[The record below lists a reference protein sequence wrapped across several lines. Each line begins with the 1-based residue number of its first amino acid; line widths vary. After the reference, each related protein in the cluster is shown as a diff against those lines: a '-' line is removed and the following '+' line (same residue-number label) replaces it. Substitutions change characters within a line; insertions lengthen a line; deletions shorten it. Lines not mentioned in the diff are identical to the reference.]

1 MRRFAENLTM
11 PHDPATEAAPA
22 NSAAAQAE
30 RRRTFAIISHPDAGK
45 TTLTESLLLAGG
57 AIHLAGAVAA
67 RGEARRTRSDW
78 MKIERERG
86 ISVSSSVMMFEH
98 RGLVFNLLDTPG
110 HEDFSEDTYRTLT
123 AADSAIMV
131 LDAAKGIE
139 PQTLKLFEV
148 CRLRD
153 IPITTFINKMDREAL
168 DPFALLDEIHS
179 KLAMDTA
186 PMYWPAASGQ
196 RFAGMLDLEAGE
208 FVPFRRLEA
217 GEQGFASSERQQC
230 GDGDFLAG
238 VSDEVRAELEETAEL
253 AREGLPKFDL
263 KSFREGHLTP
273 VYFGS
278 ALRRFGILELL
289 EGLAAHAPAPRPQLA
304 SVKGQEADVAP
315 SRDEVTGFVFKIQAN
330 MDPKHRDRVGFFRVC
345 SGRFRRGMTLKTAA
359 GKSLNVHNPM
369 MFMAQEREIAD
380 EAFPGDVIGIPSHGG
395 LRVGDSL
402 SQSGDV
408 LFRGIPN
415 FAPEILKRVRV
426 RDPLKQ
432 KHLRK
437 ALESLG
443 EEGVTQVFKPVIG
456 ADLVV
461 GAVGEL
467 QFDVLDE
474 RMKAEYGLEV
484 IFEQSPYQ
492 AARWV
497 SADVRADL
505 EAFIDKSSSQM
516 AQDVDGAPVF
526 LGKSAWEIG
535 YVQEK
540 NPNIR
545 FKDIKER

>member
-1 MRRFAENLTM
+1 M
-11 PHDPATEAAPA
+11 PADPASEAAQDSRDPG
-22 NSAAAQAE
+22 AQAR

-45 TTLTESLLLAGG
+45 TTLTEALLLAGG
-57 AIHLAGAVAA
+57 AIHLAGEVAA
-67 RGEARRTRSDW
+67 RGAARRTKSDW

-86 ISVSSSVMMFEH
+86 ISVSSSVMLFEH
-98 RGLVFNLLDTPG
+98 EGLVFNLLDTPG

-153 IPITTFINKMDREAL
+153 IPITTFINKMDREAQ

-196 RFAGMLDLEAGE
+196 RFAGMLDLVKDE
-208 FVPFRRLEA
+208 FVPFRKLEA
-217 GEQGFASSERQQC
+217 KEQGFVSTERFKR
-230 GDGDFLAG
+230 GDPEFLA
-238 VSDEVRAELEETAEL
+238 DAPDDVRAELEETAEL

-263 KSFREGHLTP
+263 KAFREGHLTP

-278 ALRRFGILELL
+278 ALRRYGVLELL
-289 EGLAAHAPAPRPQLA
+289 AGLAAHAPAPRPLDA
-304 SVKGQEADVAP
+304 MVKGVEDEVGP
-315 SRDEVTGFVFKIQAN
+315 EESEVTGFVFKIQAN

-345 SGRFRRGMTLKTAA
+345 SGRFQRGMTLKTPA
-359 GKSLNVHNPM
+359 GKALNVHNPL
-369 MFMAQEREIAD
+369 MFFAQDRAITD
-380 EAFPGDVIGIPSHGG
+380 EAFPGDVIGIPNHGA

-402 SQSGDV
+402 SQTGDV
-408 LFRGIPN
+408 AFRGFPN

-456 ADLVV
+456 SEMVV
-461 GAVGEL
+461 GAVGAL

-474 RMKAEYGLEV
+474 RMKAEYGLDV
-484 IFEQSPYQ
+484 MFETSPYQ
-492 AARWV
+492 AARWI
-497 SADVRADL
+497 SADTRADL
-505 EAFIDKSSSQM
+505 EAFIERNNAQM
-516 AQDVDGAPVF
+516 AEDVDGAPVF

-535 YVQEK
+535 YVQDK
-540 NPNIR
+540 NPKVR
-545 FKDIKER
+545 FSSTKERHT

>member
-1 MRRFAENLTM
+1 MSA
-11 PHDPATEAAPA
+11 DPATEAA
-22 NSAAAQAE
+22 

-67 RGEARRTRSDW
+67 RGQQRRTRSDW

-98 RGLVFNLLDTPG
+98 QGLVFNLLDTPG

-179 KLAMDTA
+179 KLAMDTT
-186 PMYWPAASGQ
+186 PMFWPAASGQ
-196 RFAGMLDLEAGE
+196 RFAGMLDLNTDE
-208 FVPFRRLEA
+208 FVPFRRLEH
-217 GEQGFASSERQQC
+217 GEEGFAVDERQRR
-230 GDGDFLAG
+230 GANSFMHG
-238 VSDEVRAELEETAEL
+238 VTDDVRAELEETAEL
-253 AREGLPKFDL
+253 ARDGFPKFDL
-263 KSFREGHLTP
+263 QAFREGHLTP

-278 ALRRFGILELL
+278 ALRRFGVLELL
-289 EGLAAHAPAPRPQLA
+289 GGLGANAPAPRPQRA
-304 SVKGQEADVAP
+304 IVRQIESVVEPGRSDV
-315 SRDEVTGFVFKIQAN
+315 SGFVFKIQAN
-330 MDPKHRDRVGFFRVC
+330 MDPKHRDRVGFFRIC
-345 SGRFRRGMTLKTAA
+345 SGRFQRGMTLKTAA
-359 GKSLNVHNPM
+359 GKGFNIHNPM
-369 MFMAQEREIAD
+369 MFMAQDREIAD

-402 SQSGDV
+402 SQGGDIV
-408 LFRGIPN
+408 FHGIPN

-437 ALESLG
+437 ALDSLG
-443 EEGVTQVFKPVIG
+443 EEGVTQVFKPVYG
-456 ADLVV
+456 GDLVV
-461 GAVGEL
+461 GAVGAL
-467 QFDVLDE
+467 QFEVLDE

-484 IFEQSPYQ
+484 VFETSPYQ

-497 SADVRADL
+497 SADDRADL
-505 EAFIDKSSSQM
+505 DAFVEKSASQM
-516 AQDVDGAPVF
+516 AADVDGSPVY

-540 NPNIR
+540 NPKIR
-545 FKDIKER
+545 FGASKERAA

>member
-1 MRRFAENLTM
+1 MS
-11 PHDPATEAAPA
+11 DPAAEAA
-22 NSAAAQAE
+22 

-67 RGEARRTRSDW
+67 RGQARRTRSDW

-98 RGLVFNLLDTPG
+98 DGCVFNLLDTPG

-153 IPITTFINKMDREAL
+153 IPITTFINKMDREAQ
-168 DPFALLDEIHS
+168 DPFALLDEVHA

-196 RFAGMLDLEAGE
+196 RFAGMLDLTSDE

-217 GEQGFASSERQQC
+217 GEDGFASRERQKR
-230 GDGDFLAG
+230 GGKDFLLG
-238 VSDEVRAELEETAEL
+238 VSDDVRAELEETAEL

-263 KSFREGHLTP
+263 AAFREGHLTP

-278 ALRRFGILELL
+278 ALRRFGVLELL
-289 EGLAAHAPAPRPQLA
+289 AGLAAHAPSPRVQPALA
-304 SVKGQEADVAP
+304 KGQDAQIEP
-315 SRDEVTGFVFKIQAN
+315 GRDEVTGFVFKIQAN

-345 SGRFRRGMTLKTAA
+345 SGRFQRGMTLKTSS
-359 GKSLNVHNPM
+359 GKALNVHNPL

-380 EAFPGDVIGIPSHGG
+380 EAFPGDVIGIPNHGG

-402 SQSGDV
+402 SEDGDV
-408 LFRGIPN
+408 VFRGIPN

-426 RDPLKQ
+426 KDPLKQ
-432 KHLRK
+432 KHLRR
-437 ALESLG
+437 ALEALG
-443 EEGVTQVFKPVIG
+443 EEGVTQVFKPVTG

-461 GAVGEL
+461 GAVGAL

-474 RMKAEYGLEV
+474 RMKAEYGLDV
-484 IFEQSPYQ
+484 VFETSPYQ

-497 SADVRADL
+497 SADNRADL
-505 EAFIDKSSSQM
+505 EAFADKSSSQM
-516 AQDVDGAPVF
+516 AEDVDGAPVF

-535 YVQEK
+535 YVQDK
-540 NPNIR
+540 NPKVR
-545 FKDIKER
+545 FSAAKERIA

>member
-1 MRRFAENLTM
+1 M
-11 PHDPATEAAPA
+11 PSAPA
-22 NSAAAQAE
+22 SEAS

-57 AIHLAGAVAA
+57 AIHLAGVVAA
-67 RGEARRTRSDW
+67 RGAARRTKSDW

-86 ISVSSSVMMFEH
+86 ISVSASVMTFEH
-98 RGLVFNLLDTPG
+98 EGLVFNLLDTPG

-123 AADSAIMV
+123 AADSAVMV

-153 IPITTFINKMDREAL
+153 IPITTFINKMDREAQ
-168 DPFALLDEIHS
+168 DPFALLDEIHA

-196 RFAGMLDLEAGE
+196 RFAGMLDLARNE

-217 GEQGFASSERQQC
+217 GEQGFASQDRQSRS
-230 GDGDFLAG
+230 GNDFLLG
-238 VSDEVRAELEETAEL
+238 VADEVRAELEETSEL
-253 AREGLPKFDL
+253 AREGLPQFDL
-263 KSFREGHLTP
+263 DSFREGHLTP

-278 ALRRFGILELL
+278 ALRRFGVLELL
-289 EGLAAHAPAPRPQLA
+289 AGLAEHAPSPRAQKA
-304 SVKGQEADVAP
+304 HVKGAVAAIETGGE
-315 SRDEVTGFVFKIQAN
+315 EVSGFVFKIQAN
-330 MDPKHRDRVGFFRVC
+330 MDPKHRDRVGFFRIS
-345 SGRFRRGMTLKTAA
+345 SGRFRRGMTLKSAA
-359 GKSLNVHNPM
+359 GKSFNVHNPL

-402 SQSGDV
+402 SESGDIV
-408 LFRGIPN
+408 FSGIPN

-443 EEGVTQVFKPVIG
+443 EEGVTQVFKPVSG
-456 ADLVV
+456 GDLVV
-461 GAVGEL
+461 GAVGAL

-484 IFEQSPYQ
+484 IFETSLFQ

-497 SADVRADL
+497 SAEARADL
-505 EAFIDKSSSQM
+505 DAFTEKSQAQM
-516 AQDVDGAPVF
+516 AEDVDGAPVY

-535 YVQEK
+535 YVQDK
-540 NPNIR
+540 NPKVR
-545 FKDIKER
+545 FSAAKERAG

>member
-1 MRRFAENLTM
+1 MST
-11 PHDPATEAAPA
+11 DPATEAA
-22 NSAAAQAE
+22 

-67 RGEARRTRSDW
+67 RGQQRRTRSDW

-98 RGLVFNLLDTPG
+98 GGLVFNLLDTPG

-139 PQTLKLFEV
+139 AQTLKLFEV

-186 PMYWPAASGQ
+186 PMFWPAASGQ
-196 RFAGMLDLEAGE
+196 RFAGMLDLASDE
-208 FVPFRRLEA
+208 FVPFRRLEH
-217 GEQGFASSERQQC
+217 GEEGFAAEERQKR
-230 GDGDFLAG
+230 GGNSFMHG
-238 VSDEVRAELEETAEL
+238 VRDDVRAELEETAEL

-263 KSFREGHLTP
+263 DAFREGHLTP

-278 ALRRFGILELL
+278 ALRRFGVLELL
-289 EGLAAHAPAPRPQLA
+289 AGLGAHAPAPRPQKA
-304 SVKGQEADVAP
+304 VVKGAESEIGPGRADV
-315 SRDEVTGFVFKIQAN
+315 SGFVFKIQAN
-330 MDPKHRDRVGFFRVC
+330 MDPKHRDRVGFFRIC
-345 SGRFRRGMTLKTAA
+345 SGRFQRGMTLRTAA
-359 GKSLNVHNPM
+359 GKSFNVHNPM
-369 MFMAQEREIAD
+369 MFLAQDREIA
-380 EAFPGDVIGIPSHGG
+380 EAAFPGDVIGIPSHGG

-402 SQSGDV
+402 SQSGEV
-408 LFRGIPN
+408 VFHGIPN

-437 ALESLG
+437 ALEALG
-443 EEGVTQVFKPVIG
+443 EEGVTQVFKPVQG
-456 ADLVV
+456 GDLVV
-461 GAVGEL
+461 GAVGAL

-474 RMKAEYGLEV
+474 RMKAEYGLDV
-484 IFEQSPYQ
+484 VFETSPYQ

-497 SADVRADL
+497 SAEARPDL
-505 EAFIDKSSSQM
+505 EAFVEKSRAQM
-516 AQDVDGAPVF
+516 AEDVDSAPVF

-540 NPNIR
+540 NPKVK
-545 FKDIKER
+545 FSASKERAG

>member
-1 MRRFAENLTM
+1 MSA
-11 PHDPATEAAPA
+11 DPATEAAQEMRSP
-22 NSAAAQAE
+22 AAQAR

-67 RGEARRTRSDW
+67 RGQARRTRSDW

-98 RGLVFNLLDTPG
+98 GDCVFNLLDTPG
-110 HEDFSEDTYRTLT
+110 LEDFSEDTYRTLT

-153 IPITTFINKMDREAL
+153 IPITTFINKMDREAQ
-168 DPFALLDEIHS
+168 DPFALLDEVHS

-196 RFAGMLDLEAGE
+196 RFAGMLDLTADE
-208 FVPFRRLEA
+208 FVPFKRLEA
-217 GEQGFASSERQQC
+217 GEQGFASQQRQKR
-230 GDGDFLAG
+230 GADDFLDG
-238 VSDEVRAELEETAEL
+238 VRDDVRAELEETAEL
-253 AREGLPKFDL
+253 ARDGLPKFDL
-263 KSFREGHLTP
+263 KAFREGHLTP

-289 EGLAAHAPAPRPQLA
+289 EGLSAHAPSPRVLPA
-304 SVKGQEADVAP
+304 TVKGK
-315 SRDEVTGFVFKIQAN
+315 EVEIEPAGGEVSGFVFKIQAN

-345 SGRFRRGMTLKTAA
+345 SGRFQRGMTLKTGA
-359 GKSLNVHNPM
+359 GKALNVHNPL

-380 EAFPGDVIGIPSHGG
+380 EAFPGDVIGIPNHGG

-402 SQSGDV
+402 SQSGEV
-408 LFRGIPN
+408 AFRGIPN

-426 RDPLKQ
+426 KDPLKQ
-432 KHLRK
+432 KHLRR
-437 ALESLG
+437 ALEALG
-443 EEGVTQVFKPVIG
+443 EEGVTQVFKPVTG
-456 ADLVV
+456 GDLVV
-461 GAVGEL
+461 GAVGAL

-484 IFEQSPYQ
+484 IFEPSPYQ

-497 SADVRADL
+497 SADARADL
-505 EAFIDKSSSQM
+505 EAFTDKSKSQM
-516 AQDVDGAPVF
+516 ATDVDEAPVY

-540 NPNIR
+540 NPKVR
-545 FKDIKER
+545 FSASKERVV

>member
-1 MRRFAENLTM
+1 MSA
-11 PHDPATEAAPA
+11 DPATEAA
-22 NSAAAQAE
+22 

-45 TTLTESLLLAGG
+45 TTLTETLLLAGG

-67 RGEARRTRSDW
+67 RGQARRTKSDW
-78 MKIERERG
+78 MTIERERG

-98 RGLVFNLLDTPG
+98 GGMVFNLLDTPG

-153 IPITTFINKMDREAL
+153 IPITTFINKMDREAQ

-196 RFAGMLDLEAGE
+196 RFAGMLDLTTDE

-217 GEQGFASSERQQC
+217 GEQGFASQERQKR
-230 GDGDFLAG
+230 GANDFLEG
-238 VSDEVRAELEETAEL
+238 VSDDVRAELTETAEL
-253 AREGLPKFDL
+253 ARDGLPKFDL
-263 KSFREGHLTP
+263 QAFREGHLTP

-278 ALRRFGILELL
+278 ALRRFGVLELL
-289 EGLAAHAPAPRPQLA
+289 AGIGAHAPAPAAQKA
-304 SVKGQEADVAP
+304 VAKGADTEIAP
-315 SRDEVTGFVFKIQAN
+315 GDDRVTGFVFKIQAN
-330 MDPKHRDRVGFFRVC
+330 MDPKHRDRVGFFRVV
-345 SGRFRRGMTLKTAA
+345 SGRFKRGMTLKSAI
-359 GKSLNVHNPM
+359 GKSLNVHNPL

-402 SQSGDV
+402 SESGDV
-408 LFRGIPN
+408 AFKGIPN

-443 EEGVTQVFKPVIG
+443 EEGVTQVFKPVTG
-456 ADLVV
+456 GDLVV
-461 GAVGEL
+461 GAVGQL
-467 QFDVLDE
+467 QFEVLDE

-484 IFEQSPYQ
+484 LFETSPYQ
-492 AARWV
+492 AARWI
-497 SADVRADL
+497 SADNRGDL
-505 EAFIDKSSSQM
+505 DAFMEKSKMQM
-516 AQDVDGAPVF
+516 AEDVDGSPVF
-526 LGKSAWEIG
+526 LGKSDWEIG
-535 YVQEK
+535 YVLDK
-540 NPNIR
+540 NPKIR
-545 FKDIKER
+545 FSSSKERT

>member
-11 PHDPATEAAPA
+11 PHDPATEAAPP
-22 NSAAAQAE
+22 NLAAAQAE

-217 GEQGFASSERQQC
+217 GEQGFANLERQLC

-238 VSDEVRAELEETAEL
+238 VSDDVRAELEETAEL

-289 EGLAAHAPAPRPQLA
+289 EGLATHAPAPRPQHA

-345 SGRFRRGMTLKTAA
+345 SGRFRRGMTLRTAA

-497 SADVRADL
+497 SADARADL
-505 EAFIDKSSSQM
+505 EAFIEKSSSQM

-540 NPNIR
+540 NPKIR

>member
-1 MRRFAENLTM
+1 MSA
-11 PHDPATEAAPA
+11 DPATEAEPLNAI
-22 NSAAAQAE
+22 AAQAR

-57 AIHLAGAVAA
+57 AIHLAGEVAA
-67 RGEARRTRSDW
+67 RGQARRTKSDW

-98 RGLVFNLLDTPG
+98 GGMVFNLLDTPG

-153 IPITTFINKMDREAL
+153 IPITTFINKMDREAQ

-196 RFAGMLDLEAGE
+196 RFAGMLDLSTDE
-208 FVPFRRLEA
+208 FVPFRRLEH
-217 GEQGFASSERQQC
+217 GEEGFAVEARQKR
-230 GDGDFLAG
+230 GSNSFLHD
-238 VSDEVRAELEETAEL
+238 VRDDVRAELEETAEL
-253 AREGLPKFDL
+253 AREGLPRFDL
-263 KSFREGHLTP
+263 TAFREGHLTP

-278 ALRRFGILELL
+278 ALRRFGVLELL
-289 EGLAAHAPAPRPQLA
+289 AGLGAHAPPPRPQKA
-304 SVKGQEADVAP
+304 VVKGEATEVAPGRADV
-315 SRDEVTGFVFKIQAN
+315 SGFIFKIQAN
-330 MDPKHRDRVGFFRVC
+330 MDPKHRDRVGFFRIS
-345 SGRFRRGMTLKTAA
+345 SGRFQRGMTLKTAA
-359 GKSLNVHNPM
+359 GKGFNVHNPM
-369 MFMAQEREIAD
+369 MFMAQEREIAN

-402 SQSGDV
+402 SQSGEV
-408 LFRGIPN
+408 VFQGIPN

-426 RDPLKQ
+426 KDPLKQ

-443 EEGVTQVFKPVIG
+443 EEGVTQVFKPVYG
-456 ADLVV
+456 GDLVV
-461 GAVGEL
+461 GAVGQL
-467 QFDVLDE
+467 QFEVLDE

-484 IFEQSPYQ
+484 IFETSPYQ

-497 SADVRADL
+497 SAEIRADL
-505 EAFIDKSSSQM
+505 EAFIEKSASQM
-516 AQDVDGAPVF
+516 AEDVDNAPVY
-526 LGKSAWEIG
+526 LGKTAWEIG
-535 YVQEK
+535 YVQDK
-540 NPNIR
+540 NPKIR
-545 FKDIKER
+545 FSDTKERAA

>member
-1 MRRFAENLTM
+1 MSA
-11 PHDPATEAAPA
+11 DPAAEAA
-22 NSAAAQAE
+22 

-45 TTLTESLLLAGG
+45 TTLTEALLLAGG
-57 AIHLAGAVAA
+57 AIHLAGQVRA
-67 RGEARRTRSDW
+67 RGESRRTRSDW
-78 MKIERERG
+78 MRIERERG
-86 ISVSSSVMMFEH
+86 ISVSASVMTFEH
-98 RGLVFNLLDTPG
+98 ENLVFNLLDTPG

-123 AADSAIMV
+123 AADSAVMV

-168 DPFALLDEIHS
+168 DPFALLDEVHS

-196 RFAGMLDLEAGE
+196 RFAGMLDLNADE
-208 FVPFRRLEA
+208 FIPFRRLEA
-217 GEQGFASSERQQC
+217 GEQGFASEERQKRG
-230 GDGDFLAG
+230 GDDFLLG
-238 VSDEVRAELEETAEL
+238 VSDDVRAELAETAEL

-263 KSFREGHLTP
+263 TAFCEGHLTP

-278 ALRRFGILELL
+278 ALRRFGVLELL
-289 EGLAAHAPAPRPQLA
+289 AGLAAHAPAPRAQPAL
-304 SVKGQEADVAP
+304 VRGEKTLIDPGRGD
-315 SRDEVTGFVFKIQAN
+315 VTGFVFKIQAN
-330 MDPKHRDRVGFFRVC
+330 MDPKHRDRVGFFRIC
-345 SGRFRRGMTLKTAA
+345 SGRFQRGMTLKTAA
-359 GKSLNVHNPM
+359 GKSFNVHNPL

-402 SQSGDV
+402 SQGGDV
-408 LFRGIPN
+408 VFQGIPN

-426 RDPLKQ
+426 RDPMKQ

-437 ALESLG
+437 ALDALG
-443 EEGVTQVFKPVIG
+443 EEGVTQVFKPVTG
-456 ADLVV
+456 GDLIV
-461 GAVGEL
+461 GAVGAL

-484 IFEQSPYQ
+484 VFETSPYQ

-497 SADVRADL
+497 SADARAEL
-505 EAFIDKSSSQM
+505 EGFIEKSKAQM
-516 AQDVDGAPVF
+516 AEDVDGAPVF
-526 LGKSAWEIG
+526 LGKSGWEIG

-540 NPNIR
+540 NPKVR
-545 FKDIKER
+545 FSAVKERSA

>member
-1 MRRFAENLTM
+1 MSAT
-11 PHDPATEAAPA
+11 PASEA
-22 NSAAAQAE
+22 S

-57 AIHLAGAVAA
+57 AIHLAGVVAA
-67 RGEARRTRSDW
+67 RGAARRTKSDW

-86 ISVSSSVMMFEH
+86 ISVSASVMTFEH
-98 RGLVFNLLDTPG
+98 QNLVFNLLDTPG

-123 AADSAIMV
+123 AADSAVMV

-153 IPITTFINKMDREAL
+153 IPITTFINKMDREAQ

-196 RFAGMLDLEAGE
+196 RFAGMLDLTTDE

-217 GEQGFASSERQQC
+217 GEQGFASEERQKR
-230 GDGDFLAG
+230 GGNDFLHG
-238 VSDEVRAELEETAEL
+238 VSDDVRAELEETAEL
-253 AREGLPKFDL
+253 ARAGLPQFDVN
-263 KSFREGHLTP
+263 SFREGHLTP

-278 ALRRFGILELL
+278 ALRRFGVLELL
-289 EGLAAHAPAPRPQLA
+289 AGLAAHAPAPRAQKAQL
-304 SVKGQEADVAP
+304 KGAP
-315 SRDEVTGFVFKIQAN
+315 AEIETGGEEVTGFIFKIQAN
-330 MDPKHRDRVGFFRVC
+330 MDPKHRDRVGFFRIC
-345 SGRFRRGMTLKTAA
+345 SGRFERGMTLKSAA
-359 GKSLNVHNPM
+359 GKSFNVHNPL
-369 MFMAQEREIAD
+369 MFLAQEREIAD

-402 SQSGDV
+402 SESGDV
-408 LFRGIPN
+408 AFSGIPN

-437 ALESLG
+437 ALEALG
-443 EEGVTQVFKPVIG
+443 EEGVTQVFKPVSG
-456 ADLVV
+456 GDLVV
-461 GAVGEL
+461 GAVGAL

-484 IFEQSPYQ
+484 IFEPSPYQ

-497 SADVRADL
+497 SAQTRADL
-505 EAFIDKSSSQM
+505 ETFTEKSKMQM
-516 AQDVDGAPVF
+516 AEDVDNAPVY

-535 YVQEK
+535 YVQDK
-540 NPNIR
+540 NPKVR
-545 FKDIKER
+545 FSAAKERAV

>member
-1 MRRFAENLTM
+1 MSA
-11 PHDPATEAAPA
+11 DPAAEAA
-22 NSAAAQAE
+22 

-67 RGEARRTRSDW
+67 RGQARRTKSDW

-98 RGLVFNLLDTPG
+98 EGCVLNLLDTPG

-153 IPITTFINKMDREAL
+153 IPITTFINKMDREAQ
-168 DPFALLDEIHS
+168 DPFALLDEIHA

-196 RFAGMLDLEAGE
+196 RFAGMLDLATDE

-217 GEQGFASSERQQC
+217 GEQGFAGQERQKR
-230 GDGDFLAG
+230 GGNDFLLG
-238 VSDEVRAELEETAEL
+238 VGDDVRAELEETSEL
-253 AREGLPKFDL
+253 ARAGLPEFDL
-263 KSFREGHLTP
+263 QAFREGHLTP

-278 ALRRFGILELL
+278 ALRRFGVLELL
-289 EGLAAHAPAPRPQLA
+289 AGLRRHAPPPRAQKA
-304 SVKGQEADVAP
+304 MVKGAET
-315 SRDEVTGFVFKIQAN
+315 EVGPERSEVSGFVFKIQAN
-330 MDPKHRDRVGFFRVC
+330 MDPKHRDRVGFFRIC
-345 SGRFRRGMTLKTAA
+345 SGRFQRGMTLKTAA
-359 GKSLNVHNPM
+359 GKGFNVHNPM

-402 SQSGDV
+402 SQSGEV
-408 LFRGIPN
+408 VFQGIPN

-443 EEGVTQVFKPVIG
+443 EEGVTQVFKPMHG
-456 ADLVV
+456 GDLVV
-461 GAVGEL
+461 GAVGAL

-484 IFEQSPYQ
+484 IFETSPYQ

-497 SADVRADL
+497 SADNRADL
-505 EAFIDKSSSQM
+505 EAFVEKSAAQM
-516 AQDVDGAPVF
+516 AEDVDTAPVF

-540 NPNIR
+540 NPKIR
-545 FKDIKER
+545 FSAVKERAA

>member
-1 MRRFAENLTM
+1 MSAA
-11 PHDPATEAAPA
+11 PATEAA
-22 NSAAAQAE
+22 

-57 AIHLAGAVAA
+57 AIHLAGVVAA
-67 RGEARRTRSDW
+67 RGAARRTKSDW

-86 ISVSSSVMMFEH
+86 ISVSASVMTFEH
-98 RGLVFNLLDTPG
+98 ENLVFNLLDTPG

-123 AADSAIMV
+123 AADSAVMV

-139 PQTLKLFEV
+139 PQTLRLFEV

-153 IPITTFINKMDREAL
+153 IPITTFINKMDREAQ
-168 DPFALLDEIHS
+168 DPFALLDEIHQ

-196 RFAGMLDLEAGE
+196 RFAGMLDLTKDE

-217 GEQGFASSERQQC
+217 GEQGFASEERQKR
-230 GDGDFLAG
+230 GGNDFLAD
-238 VSDEVRAELEETAEL
+238 VNDDVRVELEETAEL
-253 AREGLPKFDL
+253 ARAGLPQFDV

-278 ALRRFGILELL
+278 ALRRFGVLELL
-289 EGLAAHAPAPRPQLA
+289 AGLAAHAPAPRPQKA
-304 SVKGQEADVAP
+304 HVKAAP
-315 SRDEVTGFVFKIQAN
+315 VEIETGGEEVTGFIFKIQAN
-330 MDPKHRDRVGFFRVC
+330 MDPKHRDRVGFFRIC
-345 SGRFRRGMTLKTAA
+345 SGRFKRGMTLKSAV
-359 GKSLNVHNPM
+359 GKGFNVHNPL
-369 MFMAQEREIAD
+369 MFLAQEREIAD

-402 SQSGDV
+402 SESGDV
-408 LFRGIPN
+408 VFSGIPN

-437 ALESLG
+437 ALEALG
-443 EEGVTQVFKPVIG
+443 EEGVTQVFKPVTG
-456 ADLVV
+456 GDLVV
-461 GAVGEL
+461 GAVGAL

-484 IFEQSPYQ
+484 IFETSPYQ

-497 SADVRADL
+497 SADARADL
-505 EAFIDKSSSQM
+505 EAFAEKSKMQM
-516 AQDVDGAPVF
+516 AEDVDNAPVY

-540 NPNIR
+540 NPRVR
-545 FKDIKER
+545 FSAAKERA

>member
-1 MRRFAENLTM
+1 MSA
-11 PHDPATEAAPA
+11 DPAAEAA
-22 NSAAAQAE
+22 

-45 TTLTESLLLAGG
+45 TTLTEALLLAGG
-57 AIHLAGAVAA
+57 AIHLAGQVRA
-67 RGEARRTRSDW
+67 RGESRRTRSDW

-86 ISVSSSVMMFEH
+86 ISVSASVMTFEH
-98 RGLVFNLLDTPG
+98 ENLVFNLLDTPG

-123 AADSAIMV
+123 AADSAVMV

-168 DPFALLDEIHS
+168 DPFALLDQIHS

-196 RFAGMLDLEAGE
+196 RFAGMLDLIADA

-217 GEQGFASSERQQC
+217 GEQGFASEERQQR
-230 GDGDFLAG
+230 GGADFLLG
-238 VSDEVRAELEETAEL
+238 VSDDVRAELEETAEL
-253 AREGLPKFDL
+253 AREGLPKFEL
-263 KSFREGHLTP
+263 TAFREGHLTP

-278 ALRRFGILELL
+278 ALRRFGVLELL
-289 EGLAAHAPAPRPQLA
+289 AGLAAHAPAPRPQAAL
-304 SVKGQEADVAP
+304 VK
-315 SRDEVTGFVFKIQAN
+315 DEKTMVDPGRGDVTGFVFKIQAN
-330 MDPKHRDRVGFFRVC
+330 MDPKHRDRVGFFRIC
-345 SGRFRRGMTLKTAA
+345 SGRFQRGMTLKTAA
-359 GKSLNVHNPM
+359 GKGFNVHNPL

-408 LFRGIPN
+408 VFQGIPN

-426 RDPLKQ
+426 RDPMKQ

-437 ALESLG
+437 ALEALG
-443 EEGVTQVFKPVIG
+443 EEGVTQVFKPVTG
-456 ADLVV
+456 GDLIV
-461 GAVGEL
+461 GAVGAL

-484 IFEQSPYQ
+484 VFEPSPYQ

-497 SADVRADL
+497 GADRREDL
-505 EAFIDKSSSQM
+505 EAFIEKSTAQM
-516 AQDVDGAPVF
+516 AEDVDGAPVF
-526 LGKSAWEIG
+526 LGKSGWEIG

-540 NPNIR
+540 NPKVR
-545 FKDIKER
+545 FSAAKERAA

>member
-1 MRRFAENLTM
+1 MSA
-11 PHDPATEAAPA
+11 DPATEAA
-22 NSAAAQAE
+22 

-45 TTLTESLLLAGG
+45 TTLTETLLLAGG

-67 RGEARRTRSDW
+67 RGQARRTKSDW

-98 RGLVFNLLDTPG
+98 GGMVFNLLDTPG

-131 LDAAKGIE
+131 LVAAKGIE
-139 PQTLKLFEV
+139 PQTLMLFEV

-153 IPITTFINKMDREAL
+153 IPITTFINKMDREAQ

-196 RFAGMLDLEAGE
+196 RFAGMLDLTTDE

-217 GEQGFASSERQQC
+217 GEQGFASQERQKR
-230 GDGDFLAG
+230 GANDFLEG
-238 VSDEVRAELEETAEL
+238 VSDDVRAELTETAEL
-253 AREGLPKFDL
+253 ARDGLPKFDL
-263 KSFREGHLTP
+263 QAFREGHLTP

-278 ALRRFGILELL
+278 ALRRFGVLELL
-289 EGLAAHAPAPRPQLA
+289 AGIGAHAPAPAAQKA
-304 SVKGQEADVAP
+304 VAKGADTEIAP
-315 SRDEVTGFVFKIQAN
+315 GDDRVTGFVFKIQAN
-330 MDPKHRDRVGFFRVC
+330 MDPKHRDRVGFFRVV
-345 SGRFRRGMTLKTAA
+345 SGRFKRGMTLKSAI
-359 GKSLNVHNPM
+359 GKSLNVHNPL

-402 SQSGDV
+402 SESGDV
-408 LFRGIPN
+408 AFKGIPN

-443 EEGVTQVFKPVIG
+443 EEGVTQVFKPVTG
-456 ADLVV
+456 GDLVV
-461 GAVGEL
+461 GAVGQL
-467 QFDVLDE
+467 QFEVLDE

-484 IFEQSPYQ
+484 LFETSPYQ
-492 AARWV
+492 AARWI
-497 SADVRADL
+497 SADNRGDL
-505 EAFIDKSSSQM
+505 DAFMEKSKMQM
-516 AQDVDGAPVF
+516 AEDVDGSPVF
-526 LGKSAWEIG
+526 LGKSDWEIG
-535 YVQEK
+535 YVLDK
-540 NPNIR
+540 NPKIR
-545 FKDIKER
+545 FSSSKERT

>member
-1 MRRFAENLTM
+1 MS
-11 PHDPATEAAPA
+11 DPATEAA
-22 NSAAAQAE
+22 

-45 TTLTESLLLAGG
+45 TTLTETLLLAGG

-67 RGEARRTRSDW
+67 RGQARRTKSDW

-98 RGLVFNLLDTPG
+98 DGLVFNLLDTPG

-153 IPITTFINKMDREAL
+153 IPITTFINKMDREAQ

-196 RFAGMLDLEAGE
+196 RFAGMLDLTTDE
-208 FVPFRRLEA
+208 FVPFKRLEA
-217 GEQGFASSERQQC
+217 GEQGFASQERQKR
-230 GDGDFLAG
+230 GGNDFLEG
-238 VSDEVRAELEETAEL
+238 VSDDVRAELTETAEL

-263 KSFREGHLTP
+263 KAFREGHLTP

-278 ALRRFGILELL
+278 ALRRFGVLELL
-289 EGLAAHAPAPRPQLA
+289 AGIGAHAPAPEAQKA
-304 SVKGQEADVAP
+304 VAKGVETEIEPGDDRV
-315 SRDEVTGFVFKIQAN
+315 SGFVFKIQAN
-330 MDPKHRDRVGFFRVC
+330 MDPKHRDRVGFFRVV
-345 SGRFRRGMTLKTAA
+345 SGRFKRGMTLKSAI
-359 GKSLNVHNPM
+359 GKSLNVHNPL

-402 SQSGDV
+402 SEAGDIS
-408 LFRGIPN
+408 FKGIPN

-443 EEGVTQVFKPVIG
+443 EEGVTQVFKPITG
-456 ADLVV
+456 GDLVV
-461 GAVGEL
+461 GAVGQL
-467 QFDVLDE
+467 QFEVLDE

-484 IFEQSPYQ
+484 LFETSPYQ
-492 AARWV
+492 AARWI
-497 SADVRADL
+497 SAENRADL
-505 EAFIDKSSSQM
+505 EAFIEKSKMQM
-516 AQDVDGAPVF
+516 AEDVDGSPVF

-540 NPNIR
+540 SPKIR
-545 FKDIKER
+545 FSASKERV

>member
-1 MRRFAENLTM
+1 MSA
-11 PHDPATEAAPA
+11 DPATEAA
-22 NSAAAQAE
+22 

-57 AIHLAGAVAA
+57 AIHLAGEVAA
-67 RGEARRTRSDW
+67 RGRARRTKSDW

-98 RGLVFNLLDTPG
+98 QGLVFNLLDTPG

-168 DPFALLDEIHS
+168 DPFELLDEIHS

-196 RFAGMLDLEAGE
+196 RFAGMLDLTADE
-208 FVPFRRLEA
+208 FVPFRRLEH
-217 GEQGFASSERQQC
+217 GEQGFAIEERQKR
-230 GDGDFLAG
+230 GSNSFLHD
-238 VSDEVRAELEETAEL
+238 VRDDVRAELEETAEL

-263 KSFREGHLTP
+263 AAFREGHLTP

-278 ALRRFGILELL
+278 ALRRFGVLELL
-289 EGLAAHAPAPRPQLA
+289 AGLAAHAPAPHAQKA
-304 SVKGQEADVAP
+304 VIKGAETEVEPGRSDV
-315 SRDEVTGFVFKIQAN
+315 SGFIFKIQAN
-330 MDPKHRDRVGFFRVC
+330 MDPKHRDRVGFFRIS
-345 SGRFRRGMTLKTAA
+345 SGRFVRGMTLKTSA
-359 GKSLNVHNPM
+359 GKGFNVHNPM

-408 LFRGIPN
+408 VFRGIPN

-426 RDPLKQ
+426 KDPLKQ

-443 EEGVTQVFKPVIG
+443 EEGVTQVFKPVSG
-456 ADLVV
+456 GDLVV
-461 GAVGEL
+461 GAVGQL
-467 QFDVLDE
+467 QFEVLDE
-474 RMKAEYGLEV
+474 RMKAEYALEV
-484 IFEQSPYQ
+484 IFETSPYQ
-492 AARWV
+492 AARWI
-497 SADVRADL
+497 SAESRADL
-505 EAFIDKSSSQM
+505 DAFIEKSNAQM
-516 AQDVDGAPVF
+516 AEDVDGAPVF
-526 LGKSAWEIG
+526 LGKNSWEIS
-535 YVQEK
+535 YVQDK
-540 NPNIR
+540 NPKVR
-545 FKDIKER
+545 FSAAKERAA

>member
-1 MRRFAENLTM
+1 M
-11 PHDPATEAAPA
+11 PADPASEAA
-22 NSAAAQAE
+22 

-45 TTLTESLLLAGG
+45 TTLTEALLLAGG
-57 AIHLAGAVAA
+57 AIHLAGEVAA
-67 RGEARRTRSDW
+67 RGAARRTKSDW

-98 RGLVFNLLDTPG
+98 EGLVFNLLDTPG

-153 IPITTFINKMDREAL
+153 IPITTFINKMDREAQ

-196 RFAGMLDLEAGE
+196 RFAGMLDLVKDE
-208 FVPFRRLEA
+208 FVPFRKLEA
-217 GEQGFASSERQQC
+217 KEQGFVSTERFKRS
-230 GDGDFLAG
+230 DPEFLAD
-238 VSDEVRAELEETAEL
+238 VSDDVRAELEETSEL

-263 KSFREGHLTP
+263 KAFREGHLTP

-278 ALRRFGILELL
+278 ALRRYGVLELL
-289 EGLAAHAPAPRPQLA
+289 SGLAAHAPAPRPLSA
-304 SVKGQEADVAP
+304 TVKGAEDEVGP
-315 SRDEVTGFVFKIQAN
+315 EENEVTGFVFKIQAN

-345 SGRFRRGMTLKTAA
+345 SGRFQRGMTLKTAA
-359 GKSLNVHNPM
+359 GKALNVHNPL
-369 MFMAQEREIAD
+369 MFFAQDRAITD
-380 EAFPGDVIGIPSHGG
+380 EAFPGDVIGIPNHGA

-408 LFRGIPN
+408 AFRGFPN

-456 ADLVV
+456 SEMVV
-461 GAVGEL
+461 GAVGAL

-474 RMKAEYGLEV
+474 RMKAEYNLEV
-484 IFEQSPYQ
+484 MFETSPYQ
-492 AARWV
+492 AARWI
-497 SADVRADL
+497 SADTRADL
-505 EAFIDKSSSQM
+505 EAFIERNNAQM
-516 AQDVDGAPVF
+516 AEDVDGAPVF

-535 YVQEK
+535 YVQDK
-540 NPNIR
+540 NPKVR
-545 FKDIKER
+545 FSATKERHS

>member
-1 MRRFAENLTM
+1 MSA
-11 PHDPATEAAPA
+11 DPATEAA
-22 NSAAAQAE
+22 

-45 TTLTESLLLAGG
+45 TTLTETLLLAGG

-67 RGEARRTRSDW
+67 RGQARRTKSDW

-98 RGLVFNLLDTPG
+98 DGRVFNLLDTPG

-153 IPITTFINKMDREAL
+153 IPITTFINKMDREAQ

-196 RFAGMLDLEAGE
+196 RFAGMLDLTTDE
-208 FVPFRRLEA
+208 FVPFKRLEA
-217 GEQGFASSERQQC
+217 GEEGFASHGRQKR
-230 GDGDFLAG
+230 GDPNFLQGVGD
-238 VSDEVRAELEETAEL
+238 DVRAELMETAEL
-253 AREGLPKFDL
+253 ARDGLPKFDL
-263 KSFREGHLTP
+263 QSFREGHLTP

-278 ALRRFGILELL
+278 ALRRFGVLELL
-289 EGLAAHAPAPRPQLA
+289 AGIGAHAPAPAAQRA
-304 SVKGQEADVAP
+304 IVKGVDSEIQP
-315 SRDEVTGFVFKIQAN
+315 GDERVTGFVFKIQAN
-330 MDPKHRDRVGFFRVC
+330 MDPKHRDRVGFFRVV
-345 SGRFRRGMTLKTAA
+345 SGRFKRGMTLKSAI

-402 SQSGDV
+402 SENGDV
-408 LFRGIPN
+408 SFKGIPN

-426 RDPLKQ
+426 KDPLKQ

-443 EEGVTQVFKPVIG
+443 EEGVTQVFKPITG
-456 ADLVV
+456 GDLVV
-461 GAVGEL
+461 GAVGQL
-467 QFDVLDE
+467 QFEVLDE

-484 IFEQSPYQ
+484 MFEASPYQ
-492 AARWV
+492 AARWI
-497 SADVRADL
+497 SADSRSDL
-505 EAFIDKSSSQM
+505 DAFIDKSKMQM
-516 AQDVDGAPVF
+516 AEDVDGSPVF
-526 LGKSAWEIG
+526 LGKSDWEIG
-535 YVQEK
+535 YVLDK
-540 NPNIR
+540 NPKIR
-545 FKDIKER
+545 FSASKERL